1 MRVGCAVRYGSA
13 LRPNTLTFIRGCAD
27 SGGMPSLEVDRE
39 QWSTRAGFVLAAVGS
54 AVGLGNIWR
63 FPFVTGESG
72 GAGFLLVYL
81 LFVVSIGL
89 PAILVEFVVGRQTRS
104 NPVGAFRA
112 IGTGRWRYVGWI
124 FVVTTFVIMSY
135 YSVVAGWTIRYT
147 ILGLQGG
154 YAADPAAAGEQ
165 FLSLAQGVEAMAFH
179 ALFLLVIVA
188 IVGLGIRRGIELAVK
203 VMVPAIVLVV
213 AGLAVWAA
221 TLDGAGAAYAYY
233 LSPDLGAIVADW
245 TSILPAAAGQ
255 AFYTLSLG
263 FGIMIT
269 YASYLGED
277 RNLAADGAIIIV
289 FDTAIAFAV
298 GLVVFPI
305 LFTAGIDPGDPGV
318 GAIFITLAAAFGEL
332 AAGGLIGTL
341 FFATVA
347 VAALSSAISLTEVVV
362 AYAIDERGVGRF
374 RATVLVCG
382 ALFVLGLG
390 PAYDIV
396 LLELYDGLADGVLL
410 LLGGV
415 LVTAYVSWKWSEEAI
430 EELERGIGGLGRLGT
445 SWIWLARIPVLVVLV
460 VSLVL
465 GIVDYVGFIDGS
477 FLPWLRAL

>member
-1 MRVGCAVRYGSA
+1 MS
-13 LRPNTLTFIRGCAD
+13 
-27 SGGMPSLEVDRE
+27 SLEADRE

-63 FPFVTGESG
+63 FPFVTGEGG
-72 GAGFLLVYL
+72 GAGFVLVYL

-89 PAILVEFVVGRQTRS
+89 PAILIEFVVGRRTRS
-104 NPVGAFRA
+104 NPVGAFER
-112 IGTGRWRYVGWI
+112 IGTGVWRYVGWI

-147 ILGLQGG
+147 LLGAGEG
-154 YAADPAAAGEQ
+154 YAADPGVAGEQ
-165 FLSLAQGVEAMAFH
+165 FLTLAQGVEAMAFH
-179 ALFLLVIVA
+179 ALFLSVIVV

-203 VMVPAIVLVV
+203 VMVPAILLIV

-233 LSPDLGAIVADW
+233 LSPDVGAIAADW

-277 RNLAADGAIIIV
+277 RNLIEDAAIIIG
-289 FDTAIAFAV
+289 FDTAIALAV

-332 AAGGLIGTL
+332 PAGGLVGAV
-341 FFATVA
+341 FFLTVA

-362 AYAIDERGVGRF
+362 AYAIDERGMGRL
-374 RATVLVCG
+374 RATALVCA

-410 LLGGV
+410 LLGGL
-415 LVTAYVSWKWSEEAI
+415 LVTAYVAWGWSEEAI
-430 EELERGIGGLGRLGT
+430 GELEGGIGRLGRLGT
-445 SWIWLARIPVLVVLV
+445 AWIWLARGPVLVVIG
-460 VSLVL
+460 VSLAL
-465 GIVDYVGFIDGS
+465 GIVEYVEFIRGS
-477 FLPWLRAL
+477 FLPWLRGS